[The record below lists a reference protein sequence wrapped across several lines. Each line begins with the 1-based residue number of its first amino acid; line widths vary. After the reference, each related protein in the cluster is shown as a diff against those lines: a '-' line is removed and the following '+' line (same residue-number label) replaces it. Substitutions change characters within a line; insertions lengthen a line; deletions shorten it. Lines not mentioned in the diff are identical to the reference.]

1 MPKTLEL
8 CDAKVK
14 DLLRQS
20 ETMGVAAGRN
30 DLGNNMSHQESNIR
44 VNLTQGSRSGGS
56 GSIYGG
62 IS

>member
-44 VNLTQGSRSGGS
+44 VNLT
-56 GSIYGG
+56 
-62 IS
+62 